1 MHDKTPITRNGPDV
15 AEEQA
20 KLKNSEK
27 TSRIFPIL
35 NYRAVISIIA
45 FLLFMGLLFYFVSD
59 GGSITEVVES
69 MLWFFAWP
77 IGAFFIGFIIKKIL
91 YL

>member
-1 MHDKTPITRNGPDV
+1 MHAKTSITRNSPSV
-15 AEEQA
+15 TEEQA

-27 TSRIFPIL
+27 PSRIFPIL

-59 GGSITEVVES
+59 GGSILEVVES
-69 MLWFFAWP
+69 MLWYFAWP
-77 IGAFFIGFIIKKIL
+77 VGVFFIGFIIKKIL